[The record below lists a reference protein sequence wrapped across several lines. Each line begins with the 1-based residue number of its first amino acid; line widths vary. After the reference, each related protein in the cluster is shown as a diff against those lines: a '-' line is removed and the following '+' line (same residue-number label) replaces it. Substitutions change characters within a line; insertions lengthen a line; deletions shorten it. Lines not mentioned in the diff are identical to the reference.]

1 MTRRTF
7 GTTLSLLL
15 AGTALADDPPAPTP
29 APASR
34 IPAPVKEIWDAAD
47 SWTLLS
53 LAPEQKPAVQPAD
66 RSVKKGK
73 KRKRAVRNGEAPF
86 HGVVVLG
93 KHAYK
98 KDEEVSTKLK
108 DALYG
113 AIEKNANPARCFIP
127 HHGIQVKLGEKT
139 LDLVICFT
147 CHYIDIFVDGE
158 KLGQRLTLDP
168 GPMALFDQAL
178 TDAQVPM
185 SKRTK

>member
-1 MTRRTF
+1 MTRRIF

-15 AGTALADDPPAPTP
+15 AGVALADDPPPPPT
-29 APASR
+29 PASR

-53 LAPEQKPAVQPAD
+53 LAPEQKPAVQPAE
-66 RSVKKGK
+66 RSVKKNK
-73 KRKRAVRNGEAPF
+73 KKKRAVRNGEPPF

-93 KHAYK
+93 KHTYK
-98 KDEEVSTKLK
+98 KDEEIGVKLK
-108 DALYG
+108 DALFG

-127 HHGIQVKLGEKT
+127 HHGIQVKSGEKT

-147 CHYIDIFVDGE
+147 CHYIDVFVDGE
-158 KLGQRLTLDP
+158 KLGQRLTLAPD
-168 GPMALFDQAL
+168 PMALFDQAL

-185 SKRTK
+185 SKRAK